1 MANSSNSQFMIFAEE
16 AFAIMIGDREKLINK
31 VKELAK
37 KYNIFVVLP
46 IDISEKEDELHNT
59 NEAVLISEE
68 GEVLYNYQ
76 KQHLV
81 PYIERGY
88 YENMDKVE
96 VIDTKFGKLTTV
108 ICYDINFP
116 YFINS
121 LSRKH
126 FDLLLIPS
134 WDWEGIAEYHSNEL
148 KYRAIEGGFNTVKNT
163 ANGITIS
170 NDVKGRTLTYYTGKG
185 YEDYFI
191 ICTVNRKG
199 IKTLYS
205 YIGFLFNYIY
215 IISISEFFGIKQLH
229 SFWFPG
235 FS

>member
-1 MANSSNSQFMIFAEE
+1 
-16 AFAIMIGDREKLINK
+16 
-31 VKELAK
+31 
-37 KYNIFVVLP
+37 
-46 IDISEKEDELHNT
+46 
-59 NEAVLISEE
+59 
-68 GEVLYNYQ
+68 
-76 KQHLV
+76 
-81 PYIERGY
+81 
-88 YENMDKVE
+88 MDKVE

-170 NDVKGRTLTYYTGKG
+170 HDAKGRTLTYYTGKG

-191 ICTVNRKG
+191 ISTVNRKG

-205 YIGFLFNYIY
+205 YIGFLFDYIY
-215 IISISEFFGIKQLH
+215 IISIIFILVSRPLYEKLCNNKERNSEEMVKLNNLSICYEE
-229 SFWFPG
+229 S
-235 FS
+235 

>member
-1 MANSSNSQFMIFAEE
+1 
-16 AFAIMIGDREKLINK
+16 
-31 VKELAK
+31 
-37 KYNIFVVLP
+37 
-46 IDISEKEDELHNT
+46 
-59 NEAVLISEE
+59 
-68 GEVLYNYQ
+68 
-76 KQHLV
+76 
-81 PYIERGY
+81 
-88 YENMDKVE
+88 MDKVK

-170 NDVKGRTLTYYTGKG
+170 NDVKGRTLMYYTGKG

-191 ICTVNRKG
+191 ISTVNRKG

-215 IISISEFFGIKQLH
+215 IISIIFILVSRPLYEKLFSDKERPH
-229 SFWFPG
+229 SQEMEKLNNSSIG
-235 FS
+235 YEEN